1 MNIYSL
7 LKANRLIK
15 SNRVKLLGILALH
28 SMKRRYYGIFFDPV
42 LACNL
47 RCQMCYFSDNEKRKE
62 LHGSFSKEDI
72 SLLAKKFFPYALK
85 LQIGC
90 GAEPTMYKDIPSILS
105 LAKQY
110 SVPYISM
117 TSNANRLTYKDL
129 EEYIQKGLNE
139 ITISLHG
146 VHKQTYERLMVNGDY
161 EKFIESIENI
171 SQLKKKYP
179 NFKLRINYTIN
190 SDNVLELADFFS
202 VFGKY
207 DMDILQFRPIQK
219 IGESEYNNFSWQ
231 KIIDNYDVTLGKLKE
246 EAKRR
251 NITIICPSLN
261 DLTKENNNE
270 SIVFDYTYIYIS
282 PNEIYKDDFNLNK
295 DSFLSYN
302 KRKHLK
308 RNLLKKIFSK
318 KLSSTLKTK
327 LNYEVN

>member
-1 MNIYSL
+1 MNVYSL

-42 LACNL
+42 LVCNL
-47 RCQMCYFSDNEKRKE
+47 RCKMCYFSDAERRKE
-62 LHGSFSKEDI
+62 LHGSFSREEI

-90 GAEPTMYKDIPSILS
+90 GAEPTMYKDISSLIS

-117 TSNANRLTYKDL
+117 TSNANKLTYQEL

-146 VHKQTYERLMVNGDY
+146 VHKQTYESLMVNGDY
-161 EKFIESIENI
+161 EKFVQSLENI

-179 NFKLRINYTIN
+179 EFKLRINYTIN

-207 DMDILQFRPIQK
+207 DIDILQFRPIQK
-219 IGESEYNNFSWQ
+219 IGESEYNDFSWQ
-231 KIIDNYDVTLGKLKE
+231 KIIDNYDATLGKLRQ
-246 EAKRR
+246 EARKR

-261 DLTKENNNE
+261 DLTKDNNNE

-282 PNEIYKDDFNLNK
+282 PNEIYKDDFDLNK
-295 DSFLSYN
+295 DTFHSYN

-308 RNLLKKIFSK
+308 RNLIKKIFSK